1 MSREQLQSELEKWKR
16 VSLVYAGVVGTL
28 LAIALVELPAIITA
42 PAHDGPIII
51 DGWYGVWF
59 VLVLATLT
67 PGIML
72 LLYPSWRFLPLTLR
86 LNTGFVFLVEAWTAL
101 FAFEIRL
108 AALDVP
114 ALFHFL
120 VVGFG
125 LILLVA
131 YLLLKRKL
139 RVGEEIF
146 P

>member
-1 MSREQLQSELEKWKR
+1 
-16 VSLVYAGVVGTL
+16 
-28 LAIALVELPAIITA
+28 
-42 PAHDGPIII
+42 
-51 DGWYGVWF
+51 
-59 VLVLATLT
+59 
-67 PGIML
+67 
-72 LLYPSWRFLPLTLR
+72 LR
-86 LNTGFVFLVEAWTAL
+86 LNTGFVFLAEAWTAL